1 MLSPFLPYQRAILR
15 GHHNAHFDQIVAGGM
30 PLLAPARSQKRVI
43 KKTCF
48 PIVSLPAQMQ
58 SVNVKTKKTFSPFN
72 LKNTHV
78 TIPRL
83 RLHTRIHTHIH
94 THNHDVYMEQK
105 HHKPQCHHNTLTKIV
120 GIPISF
126 RTLYLFTCP
135 FVLKQHSYELFMTS
149 FLHHHMNKT
158 HAPTHTLNMH
168 EPLYIFF
175 VCFPVDL
182 TERTHTYTLK
192 NI

>member
-1 MLSPFLPYQRAILR
+1 
-15 GHHNAHFDQIVAGGM
+15 M

-72 LKNTHV
+72 LKTHV

-126 RTLYLFTCP
+126 RTLYLFICP

-175 VCFPVDL
+175 VCFPVDS

-192 NI
+192 KHLNRRKIFIANLS

>member
-1 MLSPFLPYQRAILR
+1 
-15 GHHNAHFDQIVAGGM
+15 M

-72 LKNTHV
+72 LKTH
-78 TIPRL
+78 TLLFLGYDYIRAF
-83 RLHTRIHTHIH
+83 THIH

-105 HHKPQCHHNTLTKIV
+105 HHKPQCHHIFKKIV

-126 RTLYLFTCP
+126 RTLYLFICP

-158 HAPTHTLNMH
+158 HGPTHTLNMH
-168 EPLYIFF
+168 EPLYIFLI
-175 VCFPVDL
+175 VSL
-182 TERTHTYTLK
+182 LIQLKEHIHTH
-192 NI
+192 